1 MAGWSQAIKVPVN
14 QADDGP
20 SGGWGNLD
28 DRWDQSNSIHGEF
41 TSLWP
46 MIVLV
51 QLYGNTDKKSE
62 DAILLFQSFQGQTK
76 CQGKMEFQDKTE
88 F

>member
-20 SGGWGNLD
+20 SGEWGNFD
-28 DRWDQSNSIHGEF
+28 DRWDQSSSIHGEF

-46 MIVLV
+46 MIFLV
-51 QLYGNTDKKSE
+51 QLFFTVDLEASPDKY
-62 DAILLFQSFQGQTK
+62 ANFGFQRSAVKQIRI
-76 CQGKMEFQDKTE
+76 E
-88 F
+88 